1 MIIPDN
7 RWVWRALLILVPLF
21 YNPLSRS
28 KYEPDKVALVILL
41 AALLLGN
48 TIRRGNLPQ
57 LARSR
62 VTWALLAYVLIR
74 WLTAIRSI
82 APTQSIWGDPGWRA
96 GLWLMLAGVI
106 VFVLARHQLAT
117 PERRAPAITA
127 ALIGSG
133 LVAAYGVGQYLNPFD
148 HREVVRTASTMAHPN
163 LLAAYLAMV
172 MPLAAARMLAGKR
185 RVWWGGLLALQ
196 SLCLIYTYS
205 RAGWLAA
212 GSGLAVLG
220 IVQFWI
226 AGRHR
231 LAQGFA
237 ALLVI
242 GLVALLILSLL
253 PPLPGDAPHTLQTLT
268 SLFRWKGATAQ
279 IRLYGWRASLDAI
292 RARPLLGYG
301 PATFGFVLER
311 YLPPELAPFGGT
323 AALGRR
329 THNVYLE
336 TAVEGGLIGLAAYVV
351 LLAVVLI
358 PLIPRRT
365 QLRAFEIKDEPQRR
379 RDFSGEEGEKG
390 GFLGLYVTEAAIGSS
405 YMNAAILAALVANL
419 VNNVFS
425 FDSATTIVIFWALA
439 GMAHPQPEPIPGTI
453 RLARWGWVI
462 SLTGVALAL
471 WLVVPDMMVHRG
483 EILAQQGRW
492 AYAVDWLDQASHLA
506 PTRDTV
512 LTVLGRIYADW
523 ATESEDAVVWP
534 RGVPVYAE
542 LVARWP
548 DMTIY
553 HDQRALYY
561 RRWYSRQGGDA
572 IIQQALESYNTA
584 IRLSPT
590 DPDLWLDRGLTRLQA
605 GDPPGALADFE
616 QANTLLAGYAHYYG
630 AMSIYALET
639 GDRAAAA
646 AWNAQALEAQQDW
659 DDWVWRR

>member
-21 YNPLSRS
+21 YNPLSRLQ
-28 KYEPDKVALVILL
+28 YEPDKVALAILL

-48 TIRRGNLPQ
+48 TIRRGGLPR

-74 WLTAIRSI
+74 WLTAIRSV
-82 APTQSIWGDPGWRA
+82 APAQSVWGDPGWRS

-106 VFVLARHQLAT
+106 VFVLARQQLTT
-117 PERRAPAITA
+117 PERRESAITA
-127 ALIGSG
+127 ILIGSG
-133 LVAAYGVGQYLNPFD
+133 LVAAYGVAQYLNPFD
-148 HREVVRTASTMAHPN
+148 HQEVVRTASTMAHPN

-172 MPLAAARMLAGKR
+172 MPLAAARVLTGKR

-196 SLCLIYTYS
+196 SLCLVTTYS

-212 GSGLAVLG
+212 ASGLAVLG
-220 IVQFWI
+220 IVRFWA

-231 LAQGFA
+231 LAQGLA
-237 ALLVI
+237 VLLVI
-242 GLVALLILSLL
+242 GLVALLTLSLL
-253 PPLPGDAPHTLQTLT
+253 PPLPGSAPHALQTLT
-268 SLFRWKGATAQ
+268 SMFRWNGATAQ

-311 YLPPELAPFGGT
+311 YLPPELAPFSGA

-336 TAVEGGLIGLAAYVV
+336 TAVESGLIGLAAYLALLAAV
-351 LLAVVLI
+351 LL
-358 PLIPRRT
+358 PLIPDGRT
-365 QLRAFEIKDEPQRR
+365 GHRFTSKNTDQRICVYLRSSASNRF
-379 RDFSGEEGEKG
+379 
-390 GFLGLYVTEAAIGSS
+390 YV
-405 YMNAAILAALVANL
+405 NAAILATLAANL

-425 FDSATTIVIFWALA
+425 FDSAATTVLFWALA
-439 GMAHPQPEPIPGTI
+439 GIANARPEPIPAAI
-453 RLARWGWVI
+453 RPSRWGWAI
-462 SLTGVALAL
+462 SLTGAALAL
-471 WLVVPDMMVHRG
+471 GLVAPDMMVHRG
-483 EILAQQGRW
+483 EVLARQGRW
-492 AYAVDWLDQASHLA
+492 ADAVEWLDRAGHLA
-506 PTRDTV
+506 PTPDAV
-512 LTVLGRIYADW
+512 LTILGRTYADW
-523 ATESEDAVVWP
+523 ATESGDAAIWP

-548 DMTIY
+548 DVTLY
-553 HDQRALYY
+553 YDQRALYY

-572 IIQQALESYNTA
+572 IIQQALDSYNTA
-584 IRLSPT
+584 IWLSPT
-590 DPDLWLDRGLTRLQA
+590 DPDLWLDRGLTRLDA

-616 QANTLLAGYAHYYG
+616 QAHTLLADYARYYG

-639 GDRAAAA
+639 GDRDAAA
-646 AWNAQALEAQQDW
+646 AWNAQALEAQQQW

>member
-21 YNPLSRS
+21 YNPLSRLQ
-28 KYEPDKVALVILL
+28 YEPDKVALAILL

-48 TIRRGNLPQ
+48 TIRRDGLPR

-62 VTWALLAYVLIR
+62 VTWAILAYVLIR

-82 APTQSIWGDPGWRA
+82 APAQSVWGDPGWRS

-106 VFVLARHQLAT
+106 VFVLARQQLAT
-117 PERRAPAITA
+117 PERREAAITA
-127 ALIGSG
+127 ILIGSG

-148 HREVVRTASTMAHPN
+148 HQEVVRTASTMAHPN
-163 LLAAYLAMV
+163 LLAAYLALV
-172 MPLAAARMLAGKR
+172 MPLAAARVLAGKR
-185 RVWWGGLLALQ
+185 RAWWGGLLALQ
-196 SLCLIYTYS
+196 GLCLIYTYS

-212 GSGLAVLG
+212 ASGLAVLG

-226 AGRHR
+226 TGRHR

-253 PPLPGDAPHTLQTLT
+253 PPLPGSAPHALQTLT
-268 SLFRWKGATAQ
+268 SMFRWKGATAQ
-279 IRLYGWRASLDAI
+279 IRLYGWQASLDAI
-292 RARPLLGYG
+292 RARPVLGYG

-311 YLPPELAPFGGT
+311 YLPPELAPFGGA

-336 TAVEGGLIGLAAYVV
+336 TAVESGLIGLAAYLA
-351 LLAVVLI
+351 LLAAVLI
-358 PLIPRRT
+358 PLIPGDRT
-365 QLRAFEIKDEPQRR
+365 GHRFTQMNTDPKIDENLRPSASRN
-379 RDFSGEEGEKG
+379 
-390 GFLGLYVTEAAIGSS
+390 LYV
-405 YMNAAILAALVANL
+405 NAAILAALVANL

-425 FDSATTIVIFWALA
+425 FDSATTTVLFWALA
-439 GMAHPQPEPIPGTI
+439 GIAHARPETI
-453 RLARWGWVI
+453 LAAIRPSRWGWVI

-471 WLVVPDMMVHRG
+471 WLVVPDMMARRG
-483 EILAQQGRW
+483 EELAQRGRW
-492 AYAVDWLDQASHLA
+492 TDAVEWLDQASHLA
-506 PTRDTV
+506 PTPDAI
-512 LTVLGRIYADW
+512 LSILGRTYADW
-523 ATESEDAVVWP
+523 ATESEDAVIWP
-534 RGVPVYAE
+534 HGAPIYAE

-548 DMTIY
+548 DVTIY

-572 IIQQALESYNTA
+572 IVQQALDSYTAA

-590 DPDLWLDRGLTRLQA
+590 DPDLWLDRGLTRLEA

-616 QANTLLAGYAHYYG
+616 QANTLLSGYARYYG

-646 AWNAQALEAQQDW
+646 AWNAQALAAQQKW